1 MSLTRKQ
8 LRFVEAYLLEP
19 NGTQAAISAGY
30 SPNSAAVEASRLLTN
45 PKVAAELAERRRVLE
60 IKAGITPERVL
71 SELAK
76 LGFSDIRQVV
86 QWRANV
92 TQLDEDDETGEP
104 RLSVTNQVT
113 ISDSADLT
121 DEAAAAILEVS
132 QTKDGALKVKMHD
145 KLGALVKIGQH
156 LGMFKPHVPEAPGKK
171 EAANPRVAYRL
182 KAAKQLK
189 RRIGA
194 AAPMRDGGAEA
205 DNYAGEASGI
215 RRAISKSRIIK
226 H

>member
-1 MSLTRKQ
+1 MSLTPKQ

-45 PKVAAELAERRRVLE
+45 PKVVAELAERRRVLE
-60 IKAGITPERVL
+60 IKTGITPERVL

-171 EAANPRVAYRL
+171 EAANLAAMNAEDGTDWERL
-182 KAAKQLK
+182 L
-189 RRIGA
+189 
-194 AAPMRDGGAEA
+194 
-205 DNYAGEASGI
+205 N
-215 RRAISKSRIIK
+215 
-226 H
+226 